1 MSKLTDK
8 INELA
13 STEEKTVVVKRD
25 DIENELRRIAEEKT
39 VVDEKPVFD
48 TTLDPEIEAILRET
62 EGYVIDPED
71 AQEPDA
77 DVDTDPKPDKAPRRR
92 RPRRQSVLSRKRRTS
107 ARPAARRRSLLSAP
121 PL

>member
-92 RPRRQSVLSRKRRTS
+92 PSEAAKRVIEETQDERKT
-107 ARPAARRRSLLSAP
+107 RS
-121 PL
+121 

>member
-39 VVDEKPVFD
+39 VVDEKPVFLVCD
-48 TTLDPEIEAILRET
+48 NTVFVKKFPELSEIMNGSACGFPYDGAKESYILDIENDGLLEKVVPLLGEIVLL
-62 EGYVIDPED
+62 
-71 AQEPDA
+71 
-77 DVDTDPKPDKAPRRR
+77 PKPKKKK
-92 RPRRQSVLSRKRRTS
+92 QVL
-107 ARPAARRRSLLSAP
+107 
-121 PL
+121 